1 MAIELNE
8 LTYEQEVL
16 EEKKNLINN
25 EINIKTKKNEELES
39 KIASLKKD
47 SKGKYNEELDTMEKL
62 YNVTSNSIVNYKEAM
77 DKPYF
82 GRVDFR
88 ERKKDCESFYIGK
101 IGIMDSIEA
110 EEVVVDWRAPIADLY
125 YSGIIGDVSY
135 EAPGGWIDGELKAK
149 RKFIIDNGYIKD
161 AFDEGNELII
171 KGSNGDEN
179 LIDEFLKI
187 NLEESSSTKLKEV
200 VATIQ
205 KEQNDIIRAPLNSAL
220 IIQGSAGSG
229 KTTVALHRL
238 AYLLYKYRR
247 NLSGDDILVIAPN
260 KMFLDYI
267 SNILPS
273 LGVDKV
279 KQYTMEQVA
288 LNILKMKSR
297 YISKEEKLSEYIN
310 GNENSNLL
318 IEATRYKGSIE
329 FRDILDNYIEFLE
342 KQEYE
347 NISDIKC
354 EGFVLF
360 KAAEIRK
367 LYGEDMKNLS
377 LNKRK
382 EEIRKYFLKKKKN
395 VLGQVFEKLDMF
407 YDLKV
412 KKIKRDFDD
421 GEERRKLLTLVYNER
436 DDKKA
441 LLLNKYKSIV
451 EENIKVYNVKNIYDV
466 YKEIFFNKEIADE
479 IKINKISPELL
490 EYIKNTFLINESK
503 KVIDGDDII
512 AMAYLI
518 SKINGIDDKSKFRH
532 IVIDEAQD
540 YSPLA
545 FSMIKEICS
554 MESFTVVGDLAQGI
568 YFFRGIT
575 DWNILSDKIFDKS
588 EFIYLKQSYRST
600 VEIIDYA
607 NEIFRR
613 QNLGFEPSR
622 AVLRHGKEVE
632 HICVKSQKDVAN
644 KIEDICT
651 EVLSSGK
658 RIVAVICKSS
668 HECKKIYSY
677 LRKNSSY
684 SWTLVKDRMDDFEC
698 DFMVIPSYMTKGLE
712 FDCSIAINESQYE
725 NSIFDNK
732 LLYVVLTRAL
742 HLQYIINIQE

>member
-1 MAIELNE
+1 MAITLND
-8 LTYEQEVL
+8 LSYEQEVL
-16 EEKKNLINN
+16 KEKKNLINN
-25 EINIKTKKNEELES
+25 EINIKTKKNDELES

-47 SKGKYNEELDTMEKL
+47 AKGKYNEELDTMEKL
-62 YNVTSNSIVNYKEAM
+62 YNVTSSSIVNYKEAI

-125 YSGIIGDVSY
+125 YSGTIGDVSY
-135 EAPGGWIDGELKAK
+135 EAPDGWIDGELKTK
-149 RKFIIDNGYIKD
+149 RKFIIEDGEIKD

-247 NLSGDDILVIAPN
+247 NLTGNDILVVAPN

-288 LNILKMKSR
+288 LNILKMKTK

-310 GNENSNLL
+310 GNEDKDLL
-318 IEATRYKGSIE
+318 IEASRFKGSIE

-347 NISDIKC
+347 NIYDIKC

-360 KAAEIRK
+360 KATEIRK
-367 LYGEDMKNLS
+367 LYVEDMKNLS

-382 EEIRKYFLKKKKN
+382 EEIRKYFLKKKKI

-412 KKIKRDFDD
+412 KKIKRDLEDS
-421 GEERRKLLTLVYNER
+421 EERRKMLTLVYNER
-436 DDKKA
+436 DEKKA
-441 LLLNKYKSIV
+441 SLLNQYKSII
-451 EENIKVYNVKNIYDV
+451 EENIKVYNVKNIYTV
-466 YKEIFFNKEIADE
+466 YKELFFNEEIAD
-479 IKINKISPELL
+479 KVQINKISPELL
-490 EYIKNTFLINESK
+490 KYIKESFDINDNK
-503 KVIDGDDII
+503 KIIDGDDII

-518 SKINGIDDKSKFRH
+518 SKINGIDDKNKFRH

-568 YFFRGIT
+568 YFFKGIT
-575 DWNILSDKIFDKS
+575 DWNILKEKIFKNS

-607 NEIFRR
+607 NKIFRR
-613 QNLGFEPSR
+613 QKLNFEPSR
-622 AVLRHGKEVE
+622 AVLRHGKEVK
-632 HICVKSQKDVAN
+632 HIEVATQKDMVM
-644 KIEDICT
+644 KIDDIC
-651 EVLSSGK
+651 EDVLNSGK
-658 RIVAVICKSS
+658 RIVAVTCKSS
-668 HECKKIYSY
+668 DECKKVYSY
-677 LRKNSSY
+677 LRKNSNY
-684 SWTLVKDRMDDFEC
+684 SWTLVKDRMDDFEFN
-698 DFMVIPSYMTKGLE
+698 FMVIPSYMTKGLE
-712 FDCSIAINESQYE
+712 FDCSIVINESSYE
-725 NSIFDNK
+725 DNIFDNK

-742 HLQYIINIQE
+742 HFQYIIDFK

>member
-1 MAIELNE
+1 MAITLND
-8 LTYEQEVL
+8 LSYEQEVL
-16 EEKKNLINN
+16 KEKKNLINN
-25 EINIKTKKNEELES
+25 EINIKTKKNDELES

-47 SKGKYNEELDTMEKL
+47 AKGKYNEELDTMEKL
-62 YNVTSNSIVNYKEAM
+62 YNVTSSSIVNYKEAI

-125 YSGIIGDVSY
+125 YSGTIGDVSY
-135 EAPGGWIDGELKAK
+135 EAPDGWIDGELKTK
-149 RKFIIDNGYIKD
+149 RKFIIEDGEIKD

-247 NLSGDDILVIAPN
+247 NLTGNDILVVAPN

-288 LNILKMKSR
+288 LNILKMKTK

-310 GNENSNLL
+310 GNEDKDLL
-318 IEATRYKGSIE
+318 IEASRFKGSIE

-347 NISDIKC
+347 NIYDIKC

-360 KAAEIRK
+360 KATEIRK
-367 LYGEDMKNLS
+367 LYVEDMKNLS

-382 EEIRKYFLKKKKN
+382 EEIRKYFLKKKKI

-412 KKIKRDFDD
+412 KKIKRDLEDS
-421 GEERRKLLTLVYNER
+421 EERRKMLTLVYNER
-436 DDKKA
+436 DEKKA
-441 LLLNKYKSIV
+441 SLLNQYKSII
-451 EENIKVYNVKNIYDV
+451 EENIKVYNVKNIYTV
-466 YKEIFFNKEIADE
+466 YKELFFNEEIAD
-479 IKINKISPELL
+479 KVQINKISPQLL
-490 EYIKNTFLINESK
+490 KYIKESFDINDNK
-503 KVIDGDDII
+503 KIIDGDDII

-518 SKINGIDDKSKFRH
+518 SKINGIDDKNKFRH

-568 YFFRGIT
+568 YFFKGIT
-575 DWNILSDKIFDKS
+575 DWNILKEKIFKNS

-607 NEIFRR
+607 NKIFRR
-613 QNLGFEPSR
+613 QKLNFEPSR
-622 AVLRHGKEVE
+622 AVLRHGKEVK
-632 HICVKSQKDVAN
+632 HIEVEAQKDMVM
-644 KIEDICT
+644 KIDDIC
-651 EVLSSGK
+651 EDVLNSGK
-658 RIVAVICKSS
+658 RIVAVTCKSS
-668 HECKKIYSY
+668 DECKKVYSY
-677 LRKNSSY
+677 LRKNSNY
-684 SWTLVKDRMDDFEC
+684 SWTLVKDRMDDFEFN
-698 DFMVIPSYMTKGLE
+698 FMVIPSYMTKGLE
-712 FDCSIAINESQYE
+712 FDCSIVINENSYE
-725 NSIFDNK
+725 DNIFDNK

-742 HLQYIINIQE
+742 HFQYIINLK

>member
-1 MAIELNE
+1 MAITLND
-8 LTYEQEVL
+8 LSYEQEVL
-16 EEKKNLINN
+16 KEKKNLINN
-25 EINIKTKKNEELES
+25 EINIKTKKNDELES

-47 SKGKYNEELDTMEKL
+47 AKGKYNEELDTMEKL
-62 YNVTSNSIVNYKEAM
+62 YNVTSSSIVNYKEAI

-125 YSGIIGDVSY
+125 YSGTIGDVSY
-135 EAPGGWIDGELKAK
+135 EAPDGWIDGELKTK
-149 RKFIIDNGYIKD
+149 RKFIIEDGEIKD

-247 NLSGDDILVIAPN
+247 NLTGNDILVVAPN

-288 LNILKMKSR
+288 LNILKMKTK

-310 GNENSNLL
+310 GNEDKDLL
-318 IEATRYKGSIE
+318 IEASRFKGSIE

-347 NISDIKC
+347 NIYDIKC

-360 KAAEIRK
+360 KATEIRK
-367 LYGEDMKNLS
+367 LYVEDMKNLS

-382 EEIRKYFLKKKKN
+382 EEIRKYFLKKKKI

-412 KKIKRDFDD
+412 KKIKRDLEDS
-421 GEERRKLLTLVYNER
+421 EERRKMLTLVYNER
-436 DDKKA
+436 DEKKA
-441 LLLNKYKSIV
+441 SLLNQYKSII
-451 EENIKVYNVKNIYDV
+451 EENIKVYNVKNIYTV
-466 YKEIFFNKEIADE
+466 YKELFFNEEIAD
-479 IKINKISPELL
+479 KVQINKISPQLL
-490 EYIKNTFLINESK
+490 KYIKESFDINDNK
-503 KVIDGDDII
+503 KIIDGDDII

-518 SKINGIDDKSKFRH
+518 SKINGIDDKNKFRH

-568 YFFRGIT
+568 YFFKGIT
-575 DWNILSDKIFDKS
+575 DWNILKEKIFKNS

-607 NEIFRR
+607 NKIFRR
-613 QNLGFEPSR
+613 QKLNFEPSR
-622 AVLRHGKEVE
+622 AVLRHGKEVK
-632 HICVKSQKDVAN
+632 HIEVEAQKDMVM
-644 KIEDICT
+644 KIDDIC
-651 EVLSSGK
+651 EDVLNSGK
-658 RIVAVICKSS
+658 RIVAVTCKSS
-668 HECKKIYSY
+668 DECKKVYSY
-677 LRKNSSY
+677 LRKNSNY
-684 SWTLVKDRMDDFEC
+684 SWTLVKDRMDDFEFN
-698 DFMVIPSYMTKGLE
+698 FMVIPSYMTKGLE
-712 FDCSIAINESQYE
+712 FDCSIVINENSYE
-725 NSIFDNK
+725 DNIFDNK

-742 HLQYIINIQE
+742 HFQYIIDFK

>member
-1 MAIELNE
+1 MAITLNE
-8 LTYEQEVL
+8 LSYEQEVL
-16 EEKKNLINN
+16 KEKTKLINN

-39 KIASLKKD
+39 KISSLKKD
-47 SKGKYNEELDTMEKL
+47 AKGKYNEELDTMEKL
-62 YNVTSNSIVNYKEAM
+62 YNVTSSSIVNYKEAI

-101 IGIMDSIEA
+101 IGIMDSVEA

-125 YSGIIGDVSY
+125 YSGVIGDVSY
-135 EAPGGWIDGELKAK
+135 EAPGGWIDGELKTK
-149 RKFIIDNGYIKD
+149 RKFIIENGEIKD

-238 AYLLYKYRR
+238 AYLLYKYRK
-247 NLSGDDILVIAPN
+247 NLSGNDILVVAPN

-273 LGVDKV
+273 LGVEKV

-288 LNILKMKSR
+288 LNILRMKTK
-297 YISKEEKLSEYIN
+297 YISKEEKLNVYIN
-310 GNENSNLL
+310 EGEDLL
-318 IEATRYKGSIE
+318 IQSSKFKGSIE
-329 FRDILDNYIEFLE
+329 FRDILDNYIKYLE
-342 KQEYE
+342 KEEYE

-367 LYGEDMKNLS
+367 LYVEDMKNLS

-421 GEERRKLLTLVYNER
+421 SEERRKMLTSIYNER
-436 DDKKA
+436 DEKKSS
-441 LLLNKYKSIV
+441 LLNQYKSII
-451 EENIKVYNVKNIYDV
+451 EENIKVYNVKNIYSV
-466 YKEIFFNKEIADE
+466 YKELFINEKIAEAIHVNKM
-479 IKINKISPELL
+479 SPKLL
-490 EYIKNTFLINESK
+490 NYIKESFNTNDEK

-518 SKINGIDDKSKFRH
+518 TKINGIDDKNKFRH

-545 FSMIKEICS
+545 FSMIKEICT
-554 MESFTVVGDLAQGI
+554 MESFTIVGDLAQGI
-568 YFFRGIT
+568 YFFKGIT
-575 DWNILSDKIFDKS
+575 DWNILKENIFENS

-607 NEIFRR
+607 NRIFER
-613 QNLGFEPSR
+613 QKLNFEPSR
-622 AVLRHGKEVE
+622 AVLRHGKEVT
-632 HICVKSQKDVAN
+632 HIDVETQKDMA
-644 KIEDICT
+644 IEIDNICN
-651 EVLSSGK
+651 EVISSGK

-668 HECKKIYSY
+668 DQCKKIHSY
-677 LRKNSSY
+677 LRKNSNY
-684 SWTLVKDRMDDFEC
+684 SWTLVKDRMDDFEF

-712 FDCSIAINESQYE
+712 FDCSIAIDEDSYDD
-725 NSIFDNK
+725 SIFDNK

-742 HLQYIINIQE
+742 HFQYVINLKC

>member
-1 MAIELNE
+1 MAITLND
-8 LTYEQEVL
+8 LSYEQEVL
-16 EEKKNLINN
+16 KEKKNLINN
-25 EINIKTKKNEELES
+25 EINIKTKKNDELES

-47 SKGKYNEELDTMEKL
+47 AKGKYNEELDTMEKL
-62 YNVTSNSIVNYKEAM
+62 YNVTSSSIVNYKEAI

-125 YSGIIGDVSY
+125 YSGTIGDVSY
-135 EAPGGWIDGELKAK
+135 EAPDGWIDGELKTK
-149 RKFIIDNGYIKD
+149 RKFIIEDGEIKD

-247 NLSGDDILVIAPN
+247 NLTGNDILVVAPN

-288 LNILKMKSR
+288 LNILKMKTK

-310 GNENSNLL
+310 GNEDKDLL
-318 IEATRYKGSIE
+318 IEASRFKGSIE

-347 NISDIKC
+347 NIYDIKC

-360 KAAEIRK
+360 KATEIRK
-367 LYGEDMKNLS
+367 LYVEDMKNLS

-382 EEIRKYFLKKKKN
+382 EEIRKYFLKKKKI

-412 KKIKRDFDD
+412 KKIKRDLEDS
-421 GEERRKLLTLVYNER
+421 EERRKMLTLVYNER
-436 DDKKA
+436 DEKKA
-441 LLLNKYKSIV
+441 SLLNQYKSII
-451 EENIKVYNVKNIYDV
+451 EENIKVYNVKNIYTV
-466 YKEIFFNKEIADE
+466 YKELFFNEEIAD
-479 IKINKISPELL
+479 KVQINKISPQLL
-490 EYIKNTFLINESK
+490 KYIKESFDINDNK
-503 KVIDGDDII
+503 KIIDGDDII

-518 SKINGIDDKSKFRH
+518 SKINGIDDKNKFRH

-568 YFFRGIT
+568 YFFKGIT
-575 DWNILSDKIFDKS
+575 DWNILKEKIFKNS

-607 NEIFRR
+607 NKIFRR
-613 QNLGFEPSR
+613 QKLNFEPSR
-622 AVLRHGKEVE
+622 AVLRHGKEVK
-632 HICVKSQKDVAN
+632 HIEVATQKDMVM
-644 KIEDICT
+644 KIDDIC
-651 EVLSSGK
+651 EDVLNSGK
-658 RIVAVICKSS
+658 RIVAVTCKSS
-668 HECKKIYSY
+668 DECKKVYSY
-677 LRKNSSY
+677 LRKNSNY
-684 SWTLVKDRMDDFEC
+684 SWTLVKDRMDDFEFN
-698 DFMVIPSYMTKGLE
+698 FMVIPSYMTKGLE
-712 FDCSIAINESQYE
+712 FDCSIVINENSYE
-725 NSIFDNK
+725 DNIFDNK

-742 HLQYIINIQE
+742 HFQYIINLK

>member
-1 MAIELNE
+1 MAITLND
-8 LTYEQEVL
+8 LSYEQEVL
-16 EEKKNLINN
+16 KEKKNLINN
-25 EINIKTKKNEELES
+25 EINIKTKKNDELES

-47 SKGKYNEELDTMEKL
+47 AKGKYNEELDTMEKL
-62 YNVTSNSIVNYKEAM
+62 YNVTSSSIVNYKEAI

-88 ERKKDCESFYIGK
+88 ERKKDCESFYICK

-125 YSGIIGDVSY
+125 YSGTIGDVSY
-135 EAPGGWIDGELKAK
+135 EAPDGWIDGELKTK
-149 RKFIIDNGYIKD
+149 RKFIIEDGEIKD

-247 NLSGDDILVIAPN
+247 NLTGNDILVVAPN

-288 LNILKMKSR
+288 LNILKMKTK

-310 GNENSNLL
+310 GNEDKDLL
-318 IEATRYKGSIE
+318 IEASRFKGSIE

-347 NISDIKC
+347 NIYDIKC

-360 KAAEIRK
+360 KATEIRK
-367 LYGEDMKNLS
+367 LYVEDMKNLS

-382 EEIRKYFLKKKKN
+382 EEIRKYFLKKKKI

-412 KKIKRDFDD
+412 KKIKRDLEDS
-421 GEERRKLLTLVYNER
+421 EERRKMLTLVYNER
-436 DDKKA
+436 DEKKA
-441 LLLNKYKSIV
+441 SLLNQYKSII
-451 EENIKVYNVKNIYDV
+451 EENIKVYNVKNIYTV
-466 YKEIFFNKEIADE
+466 YKELFFNEEIAD
-479 IKINKISPELL
+479 KVQINKISPQLL
-490 EYIKNTFLINESK
+490 KYIKESFDINDNK
-503 KVIDGDDII
+503 KIIDGDDII

-518 SKINGIDDKSKFRH
+518 SKINGIDDKNKFRH

-568 YFFRGIT
+568 YFFKGIT
-575 DWNILSDKIFDKS
+575 DWNILKEKIFKNS

-607 NEIFRR
+607 NKIFRR
-613 QNLGFEPSR
+613 QKLNFEPSR
-622 AVLRHGKEVE
+622 AVLRHGKEVK
-632 HICVKSQKDVAN
+632 HIEVETQKDMVM
-644 KIEDICT
+644 KIDDIC
-651 EVLSSGK
+651 EDVLNSGK
-658 RIVAVICKSS
+658 RIVAVTCKSS
-668 HECKKIYSY
+668 DECKKVYSY
-677 LRKNSSY
+677 LRKNSNY
-684 SWTLVKDRMDDFEC
+684 SWTLVKDRMDDFEFN
-698 DFMVIPSYMTKGLE
+698 FMVIPSYMTKGLE
-712 FDCSIAINESQYE
+712 FDCSIVINENSYE
-725 NSIFDNK
+725 DNIFDNK

-742 HLQYIINIQE
+742 HFQYIINLK

>member
-1 MAIELNE
+1 MAITLND
-8 LTYEQEVL
+8 LSYEQEVL
-16 EEKKNLINN
+16 KEKKNLINN
-25 EINIKTKKNEELES
+25 EINIKTKKNDELES

-47 SKGKYNEELDTMEKL
+47 AKGKYNEELDTMEKL
-62 YNVTSNSIVNYKEAM
+62 YNVTSSSIVNYKEAI

-125 YSGIIGDVSY
+125 YSGTIGDVSY
-135 EAPGGWIDGELKAK
+135 EAPDGWIDGELKTK
-149 RKFIIDNGYIKD
+149 RKFIIEDGEIKD

-247 NLSGDDILVIAPN
+247 NLTGNDILVVAPN

-288 LNILKMKSR
+288 LNILKMKTK

-310 GNENSNLL
+310 GNEDKDLL
-318 IEATRYKGSIE
+318 IEASRFKGSIE

-347 NISDIKC
+347 NIYDIKC

-360 KAAEIRK
+360 KATEIRK
-367 LYGEDMKNLS
+367 LYVEDMKNLS

-382 EEIRKYFLKKKKN
+382 EEIRKYFLKKKKI

-412 KKIKRDFDD
+412 KKIKRDLEDS
-421 GEERRKLLTLVYNER
+421 EERRKMLTLVYNER
-436 DDKKA
+436 DEKKA
-441 LLLNKYKSIV
+441 SLLNQYKSII
-451 EENIKVYNVKNIYDV
+451 EENIKVYNVKNIYTV
-466 YKEIFFNKEIADE
+466 YKELFFNEEIAD
-479 IKINKISPELL
+479 KVQINKISPELL
-490 EYIKNTFLINESK
+490 KYIKESFDINDNK
-503 KVIDGDDII
+503 KIIDGDDII

-518 SKINGIDDKSKFRH
+518 SKINGIDDKNKFRH

-568 YFFRGIT
+568 YFFKGIT
-575 DWNILSDKIFDKS
+575 DWNILKEKIFKNS

-607 NEIFRR
+607 NKIFRR
-613 QNLGFEPSR
+613 QKLNFEPSR
-622 AVLRHGKEVE
+622 AVLRHGKEVK
-632 HICVKSQKDVAN
+632 HIEVATQKDMVM
-644 KIEDICT
+644 KIDNICED
-651 EVLSSGK
+651 VLNSGK
-658 RIVAVICKSS
+658 RIVAVTCKSS
-668 HECKKIYSY
+668 DECKKVYSY
-677 LRKNSSY
+677 LRKNSNY
-684 SWTLVKDRMDDFEC
+684 SWTLVKDRMDDFEFN
-698 DFMVIPSYMTKGLE
+698 FMVIPSYMTKGLE
-712 FDCSIAINESQYE
+712 FDCSIVINENSYE
-725 NSIFDNK
+725 DNIFDNK

-742 HLQYIINIQE
+742 HFQYIINLK

>member
-1 MAIELNE
+1 MAITLND

-16 EEKKNLINN
+16 KEKKNLINN
-25 EINIKTKKNEELES
+25 EINIKTKKNDELES

-47 SKGKYNEELDTMEKL
+47 AKGKYNEELDTMEKL
-62 YNVTSNSIVNYKEAM
+62 YNVTSSSIVNYKEAI

-125 YSGIIGDVSY
+125 YSGTIGDVSY
-135 EAPGGWIDGELKAK
+135 EAPDGWIDGELKTK
-149 RKFIIDNGYIKD
+149 RKFIIEDGEIKD

-247 NLSGDDILVIAPN
+247 NLTGNDILVVAPN

-288 LNILKMKSR
+288 LNILKMKTK

-310 GNENSNLL
+310 GNEDKDLL
-318 IEATRYKGSIE
+318 IEASRFKGSIE

-347 NISDIKC
+347 NIYDIKC

-360 KAAEIRK
+360 KATEIRK
-367 LYGEDMKNLS
+367 LYVEDMKNLS

-382 EEIRKYFLKKKKN
+382 EEIRKYFLKKKKI

-412 KKIKRDFDD
+412 KKIKRDLEDS
-421 GEERRKLLTLVYNER
+421 EERRKMLTLVYNER
-436 DDKKA
+436 DEKKA
-441 LLLNKYKSIV
+441 SLLNQYKSII
-451 EENIKVYNVKNIYDV
+451 EENIKVYNVKNIYTV
-466 YKEIFFNKEIADE
+466 YKELFFNEEIAD
-479 IKINKISPELL
+479 KVQINKISPQLL
-490 EYIKNTFLINESK
+490 KYIKESFDINDNK
-503 KVIDGDDII
+503 KIIDGDDII

-518 SKINGIDDKSKFRH
+518 SKINGIDDKNKFRH

-568 YFFRGIT
+568 YFFKGIT
-575 DWNILSDKIFDKS
+575 DWNILKEKIFKNS

-607 NEIFRR
+607 NKIFRR
-613 QNLGFEPSR
+613 QKLNFEPSR
-622 AVLRHGKEVE
+622 AVLRHGKEVK
-632 HICVKSQKDVAN
+632 HIEVATQKDMVM
-644 KIEDICT
+644 KIDDIC
-651 EVLSSGK
+651 EDVLNSGK
-658 RIVAVICKSS
+658 RIVAVTCKSS
-668 HECKKIYSY
+668 DECKKVYSY
-677 LRKNSSY
+677 LRKNSNY
-684 SWTLVKDRMDDFEC
+684 SWTLVKDRMDDFEFN
-698 DFMVIPSYMTKGLE
+698 FMVIPSYMTKGLE
-712 FDCSIAINESQYE
+712 FDCSIVINENSYE
-725 NSIFDNK
+725 DNIFDNK

-742 HLQYIINIQE
+742 HFQYIINLK

>member
-1 MAIELNE
+1 MAITLND
-8 LTYEQEVL
+8 LSYEQEVL
-16 EEKKNLINN
+16 KEKKNLINN
-25 EINIKTKKNEELES
+25 EINIKTKKNDELES

-47 SKGKYNEELDTMEKL
+47 AKGKYNEELDTMEKL
-62 YNVTSNSIVNYKEAM
+62 YNVTSSSIVNYKEAI

-125 YSGIIGDVSY
+125 YSGTIGDVSY
-135 EAPGGWIDGELKAK
+135 EAPDGWIDGELKTK
-149 RKFIIDNGYIKD
+149 RKFIIEDGEIKD

-247 NLSGDDILVIAPN
+247 NLTGNDILVVAPN

-288 LNILKMKSR
+288 LNILKMKTK

-310 GNENSNLL
+310 GNEDKDLL
-318 IEATRYKGSIE
+318 IEASRFKGSIE

-347 NISDIKC
+347 NIYDIKC

-360 KAAEIRK
+360 KATEIRK
-367 LYGEDMKNLS
+367 LYVEDMKNLS

-382 EEIRKYFLKKKKN
+382 EEIRKYFLKKKKI

-412 KKIKRDFDD
+412 KKIKRDLEDS
-421 GEERRKLLTLVYNER
+421 EERRKMLTLVYNER
-436 DDKKA
+436 DEKKA
-441 LLLNKYKSIV
+441 SLLNQYKSII
-451 EENIKVYNVKNIYDV
+451 EENIKVYNVKNIYTV
-466 YKEIFFNKEIADE
+466 YKELFFNEEIAD
-479 IKINKISPELL
+479 KVQINKISPELL
-490 EYIKNTFLINESK
+490 KYIKESFDINDNK
-503 KVIDGDDII
+503 KIIDGDDII

-518 SKINGIDDKSKFRH
+518 SKINGIDDKNKFRH

-568 YFFRGIT
+568 YFFKGIT
-575 DWNILSDKIFDKS
+575 DWNILKEKIFKNS

-607 NEIFRR
+607 NKIFRR
-613 QNLGFEPSR
+613 QKLNFEPSR
-622 AVLRHGKEVE
+622 AVLRHGKEVK
-632 HICVKSQKDVAN
+632 HIEVATQKDMVM
-644 KIEDICT
+644 KIDNICED
-651 EVLSSGK
+651 VLNSGK
-658 RIVAVICKSS
+658 RIVAVTCKSS
-668 HECKKIYSY
+668 DECKKVYSY
-677 LRKNSSY
+677 LRKNSNY
-684 SWTLVKDRMDDFEC
+684 SWTLVKDRMDDFEFN
-698 DFMVIPSYMTKGLE
+698 FMVIPSYMTKGLE
-712 FDCSIAINESQYE
+712 FDCSIVINESSYE
-725 NSIFDNK
+725 DNIFDNK

-742 HLQYIINIQE
+742 HFQYIINLK

>member
-1 MAIELNE
+1 MAITLND
-8 LTYEQEVL
+8 LSYEQEVL
-16 EEKKNLINN
+16 KEKKNLINN
-25 EINIKTKKNEELES
+25 EINIKTKKNDELES

-47 SKGKYNEELDTMEKL
+47 AKGKYNEELDTMEKL
-62 YNVTSNSIVNYKEAM
+62 YNVTSSSIVNYKEAI

-125 YSGIIGDVSY
+125 YSGTIGDVSY
-135 EAPGGWIDGELKAK
+135 EAPDGWIDGELKTK
-149 RKFIIDNGYIKD
+149 RKFIIEDGEIKD

-247 NLSGDDILVIAPN
+247 NLTGNDILVVAPN

-288 LNILKMKSR
+288 LNILKMKTK

-310 GNENSNLL
+310 GNEDKDLL
-318 IEATRYKGSIE
+318 IEASRFKGSIE

-347 NISDIKC
+347 NIYDIKC

-360 KAAEIRK
+360 KATEIRK
-367 LYGEDMKNLS
+367 LYVEDMKNLS

-382 EEIRKYFLKKKKN
+382 EEIRKYFLKKKKI

-412 KKIKRDFDD
+412 KKIKRDLEDS
-421 GEERRKLLTLVYNER
+421 EERRKMLTLVYNER
-436 DDKKA
+436 DEKKA
-441 LLLNKYKSIV
+441 SLLNQYKSII
-451 EENIKVYNVKNIYDV
+451 EENIKVYNVKNIYTV
-466 YKEIFFNKEIADE
+466 YKELFFNEEIAD
-479 IKINKISPELL
+479 KVQINKISPQLL
-490 EYIKNTFLINESK
+490 KYIKESFDINDNK
-503 KVIDGDDII
+503 KIIDGDDII

-518 SKINGIDDKSKFRH
+518 SKINGIDDKNKFRH

-568 YFFRGIT
+568 YFFKGIT
-575 DWNILSDKIFDKS
+575 DWNILKEKIFKNS

-607 NEIFRR
+607 NKIFRR
-613 QNLGFEPSR
+613 QKLNFEPSR
-622 AVLRHGKEVE
+622 AVLRHGKEVK
-632 HICVKSQKDVAN
+632 HIEVEAQKDMVM
-644 KIEDICT
+644 KIDDIC
-651 EVLSSGK
+651 EDVLNSGK
-658 RIVAVICKSS
+658 RIVAVTCKSS
-668 HECKKIYSY
+668 DECKKVYSY
-677 LRKNSSY
+677 LRKNSNY
-684 SWTLVKDRMDDFEC
+684 SWTLVKDRMDDFEFN
-698 DFMVIPSYMTKGLE
+698 FMVIPSYMTKGLE
-712 FDCSIAINESQYE
+712 FDCSIVINESSYE
-725 NSIFDNK
+725 DNIFDNK

-742 HLQYIINIQE
+742 HFQYIIDFK

>member
-1 MAIELNE
+1 MAITLND
-8 LTYEQEVL
+8 LSYEQEVL
-16 EEKKNLINN
+16 KEKKNLINN
-25 EINIKTKKNEELES
+25 EINIKTKKNDELES

-47 SKGKYNEELDTMEKL
+47 AKGKYNEELDTMEKL
-62 YNVTSNSIVNYKEAM
+62 YNVTSSSIVNYKEAI

-125 YSGIIGDVSY
+125 YSGTIGDVSY
-135 EAPGGWIDGELKAK
+135 EAPDGWIDGELKTK
-149 RKFIIDNGYIKD
+149 RKFIIEEGKIKD

-247 NLSGDDILVIAPN
+247 NLTGNDILVVAPN

-288 LNILKMKSR
+288 LNILKMKTK

-310 GNENSNLL
+310 GNEDKDLL
-318 IEATRYKGSIE
+318 IEASRFKGSIE

-347 NISDIKC
+347 NIYDIKC

-360 KAAEIRK
+360 KATEIRK
-367 LYGEDMKNLS
+367 LYVEDMKNLS

-382 EEIRKYFLKKKKN
+382 EEIRKYFLKKKKI

-412 KKIKRDFDD
+412 KKIKRDLEDS
-421 GEERRKLLTLVYNER
+421 EERRKMLTLVYNER
-436 DDKKA
+436 DEKKA
-441 LLLNKYKSIV
+441 SLLNQYKSII
-451 EENIKVYNVKNIYDV
+451 EENIKVYNVKNIYTV
-466 YKEIFFNKEIADE
+466 YKELFFNEEIAD
-479 IKINKISPELL
+479 KVQINKISPELL
-490 EYIKNTFLINESK
+490 KYIKESFDINDNK
-503 KVIDGDDII
+503 KIIDGDDII

-518 SKINGIDDKSKFRH
+518 SKINGIDDKNKFRH

-568 YFFRGIT
+568 YFFKGIT
-575 DWNILSDKIFDKS
+575 DWNILKEKIFKNS

-607 NEIFRR
+607 NKIFRR
-613 QNLGFEPSR
+613 QKLNFEPSR
-622 AVLRHGKEVE
+622 AVLRHGKEVK
-632 HICVKSQKDVAN
+632 HIEVATQKDMVM
-644 KIEDICT
+644 KIDNICED
-651 EVLSSGK
+651 VLNSGK
-658 RIVAVICKSS
+658 RIVAVTCKSS
-668 HECKKIYSY
+668 DECKKVYSY
-677 LRKNSSY
+677 LRKNSNY
-684 SWTLVKDRMDDFEC
+684 SWTLVKDRMDDFEFN
-698 DFMVIPSYMTKGLE
+698 FMVIPSYMTKGLE
-712 FDCSIAINESQYE
+712 FDCSIVINENSYE
-725 NSIFDNK
+725 DNIFDNK

-742 HLQYIINIQE
+742 HFQYIINLK

>member
-1 MAIELNE
+1 MAITLND
-8 LTYEQEVL
+8 LSYEQEVL
-16 EEKKNLINN
+16 KEKKNLINN
-25 EINIKTKKNEELES
+25 EINIKTKKNDELES

-47 SKGKYNEELDTMEKL
+47 AKGKYNEELDTMEKL
-62 YNVTSNSIVNYKEAM
+62 YNVTSSSIVNYKEAI

-125 YSGIIGDVSY
+125 YSGTIGDVSY
-135 EAPGGWIDGELKAK
+135 EAPDGWIDGELKTK
-149 RKFIIDNGYIKD
+149 RKFIIEEGKIKD

-247 NLSGDDILVIAPN
+247 NLTGNDILVVAPN

-288 LNILKMKSR
+288 LNILKMKTK

-310 GNENSNLL
+310 GNEDKDLL
-318 IEATRYKGSIE
+318 IEASRFKGSIE

-347 NISDIKC
+347 NIYDIKC

-360 KAAEIRK
+360 KATEIRK
-367 LYGEDMKNLS
+367 LYVEDMKNLS

-382 EEIRKYFLKKKKN
+382 EEIRKYFLKKKKI

-412 KKIKRDFDD
+412 KKIKRDLEDS
-421 GEERRKLLTLVYNER
+421 EERRKMLTLVYNER
-436 DDKKA
+436 DEKKA
-441 LLLNKYKSIV
+441 SLLNQYKSII
-451 EENIKVYNVKNIYDV
+451 EENIKVYNVKNIYTV
-466 YKEIFFNKEIADE
+466 YKELFFNEEIAD
-479 IKINKISPELL
+479 KVQINKISPELL
-490 EYIKNTFLINESK
+490 KYIKESFDINDNK
-503 KVIDGDDII
+503 KIIDGDDII

-518 SKINGIDDKSKFRH
+518 SKINGIDDKNKFRH

-568 YFFRGIT
+568 YFFKGIT
-575 DWNILSDKIFDKS
+575 DWNILKEKIFKNS

-607 NEIFRR
+607 NKIFRR
-613 QNLGFEPSR
+613 QKLNFEPSR
-622 AVLRHGKEVE
+622 AVLRHGKEVK
-632 HICVKSQKDVAN
+632 HIEVATQKDMVM
-644 KIEDICT
+644 KIDDIC
-651 EVLSSGK
+651 EDVLNSGK
-658 RIVAVICKSS
+658 RIVAVTCKSS
-668 HECKKIYSY
+668 DECKKVYSY
-677 LRKNSSY
+677 LRKNSNY
-684 SWTLVKDRMDDFEC
+684 SWTLVKDRMDDFEFN
-698 DFMVIPSYMTKGLE
+698 FMVIPSYMTKGLE
-712 FDCSIAINESQYE
+712 FDCSIVINENSYE
-725 NSIFDNK
+725 DNIFDNK

-742 HLQYIINIQE
+742 HFQYIINLK

>member
-1 MAIELNE
+1 MAISLNE
-8 LTYEQEVL
+8 LNYEQNVL
-16 EEKKNLINN
+16 TEKKKLINN

-62 YNVTSNSIVNYKEAM
+62 YNVTSNSIVNYKESIE
-77 DKPYF
+77 KPYF

-110 EEVVVDWRAPIADLY
+110 EEIVVDWRAPIADLY
-125 YSGIIGDVSY
+125 YSGIIGEVSY
-135 EAPGGWIDGELKAK
+135 EAPDGWIDGELKAK
-149 RKFIIDNGYIKD
+149 RKFIIENGEIRD

-187 NLEESSSTKLKEV
+187 NLEESSSNKLKEV

-238 AYLLYKYRR
+238 AYLLYKYRK
-247 NLSGDDILVIAPN
+247 NLSGNDILVVAPN

-288 LNILKMKSR
+288 ANILKMKNK

-310 GNENSNLL
+310 GDEDKDLL
-318 IEATRYKGSIE
+318 IESSRYKGSLE
-329 FRDILDNYIEFLE
+329 FRDVLDKYIRFLE
-342 KQEYE
+342 RQEYE
-347 NISDIKC
+347 DINDIKC

-360 KAAEIRK
+360 KATEIKK

-382 EEIRKYFLKKKKN
+382 EEIRKYFLKKKKI
-395 VLGQVFEKLDMF
+395 VLSQVFEKLEMF

-412 KKIKRDFDD
+412 KKIKRDFEDND
-421 GEERRKLLTLVYNER
+421 KRREMLTSIYNER
-436 DDKKA
+436 DYKKA
-441 LLLNKYKSIV
+441 SLLNQYKSVI
-451 EENIKVYNVKNIYDV
+451 EENIKVYNVKNIYTV
-466 YKEIFFNKEIADE
+466 YKEIFFNEEVSAE
-479 IKINKISPELL
+479 VGINKISLKLL
-490 EYIKNTFLINESK
+490 KYIKDSFEINDSK

-512 AMAYLI
+512 AMAYLL
-518 SKINGIDDKSKFRH
+518 SKINGIDDKNKFRH

-545 FSMIKEICS
+545 FSMLKEMCS

-568 YFFRGIT
+568 YFFKGIT
-575 DWNILSDKIFDKS
+575 DWNILNEKIFDKS

-607 NEIFRR
+607 NKIFKR
-613 QNLGFEPSR
+613 QNLNFEPSR
-622 AVLRHGKEVE
+622 AVLRHGKDVTHIEVAT
-632 HICVKSQKDVAN
+632 QKEMV
-644 KIEDICT
+644 IEIDDICKDI
-651 EVLSSGK
+651 LSNGK

-668 HECKKIYSY
+668 DECKKVYSY
-677 LRKNSSY
+677 LRKNSNY
-684 SWTLVKDRMDDFEC
+684 TWTLVKDRMEDFEFN
-698 DFMVIPSYMTKGLE
+698 FMVIPSYMTKGLE
-712 FDCSIAINESQYE
+712 FDCSILINENNFT
-725 NSIFDNK
+725 NSTFDNK
-732 LLYVVLTRAL
+732 LLYVALTRAL
-742 HLQYIINIQE
+742 HFQYIINLK

>member
-1 MAIELNE
+1 MAITLND

-16 EEKKNLINN
+16 KEKKNLINN
-25 EINIKTKKNEELES
+25 EINIKTKKNDELES

-47 SKGKYNEELDTMEKL
+47 AKGKYNEELDTMEKL
-62 YNVTSNSIVNYKEAM
+62 YNVTSSSIVNYKEAI

-125 YSGIIGDVSY
+125 YSGTIGDVSY
-135 EAPGGWIDGELKAK
+135 EAPDGWIDGELKTK
-149 RKFIIDNGYIKD
+149 RKFIIEEGKIKD

-247 NLSGDDILVIAPN
+247 NLTGNDILVVAPN

-288 LNILKMKSR
+288 LNILKMKTK

-310 GNENSNLL
+310 GNEDKDLL
-318 IEATRYKGSIE
+318 IEASRFKGSIE

-347 NISDIKC
+347 NIYDIKC

-360 KAAEIRK
+360 KATEIRK
-367 LYGEDMKNLS
+367 LYVEDMKNLS

-382 EEIRKYFLKKKKN
+382 EEIRKYFLKKKKI

-412 KKIKRDFDD
+412 KKIKRDLEDS
-421 GEERRKLLTLVYNER
+421 EERRKMLTLVYNER
-436 DDKKA
+436 DEKKA
-441 LLLNKYKSIV
+441 SLLNQYKSII
-451 EENIKVYNVKNIYDV
+451 EENIKVYNVKNIYTV
-466 YKEIFFNKEIADE
+466 YKELFFNEEIAD
-479 IKINKISPELL
+479 KVQINKISPELL
-490 EYIKNTFLINESK
+490 KYIKESFDINDNK
-503 KVIDGDDII
+503 KIIDGDDII

-518 SKINGIDDKSKFRH
+518 SKINGIDDKNKFRH

-568 YFFRGIT
+568 YFFKGIT
-575 DWNILSDKIFDKS
+575 DWNILKEKIFKNS

-607 NEIFRR
+607 NKIFRR
-613 QNLGFEPSR
+613 QKLNFEPSR
-622 AVLRHGKEVE
+622 AVLRHGKEVK
-632 HICVKSQKDVAN
+632 HIEVATQKDMVM
-644 KIEDICT
+644 KIDNICED
-651 EVLSSGK
+651 VLNSGK
-658 RIVAVICKSS
+658 RIVAVTCKSS
-668 HECKKIYSY
+668 DECKKVYSY
-677 LRKNSSY
+677 LRKNSNY
-684 SWTLVKDRMDDFEC
+684 SWTLVKDRMDDFEFN
-698 DFMVIPSYMTKGLE
+698 FMVIPSYMTKGLE
-712 FDCSIAINESQYE
+712 FDCSIVINENSYE
-725 NSIFDNK
+725 DNIFDNK

-742 HLQYIINIQE
+742 HFQYIINLK

>member
-1 MAIELNE
+1 MAITLND

-16 EEKKNLINN
+16 KEKKNLINN
-25 EINIKTKKNEELES
+25 EINIKTKKNDELES

-47 SKGKYNEELDTMEKL
+47 AKGKYNEELDTMEKL
-62 YNVTSNSIVNYKEAM
+62 YNVTSSSIVNYKEAI

-125 YSGIIGDVSY
+125 YSGTIGDVSY
-135 EAPGGWIDGELKAK
+135 EAPDGWIDGELKTK
-149 RKFIIDNGYIKD
+149 RKFIIEDGEIKD

-247 NLSGDDILVIAPN
+247 NLTGNDILVVAPN

-288 LNILKMKSR
+288 LNILKMKTK

-310 GNENSNLL
+310 GNEDKDLL
-318 IEATRYKGSIE
+318 IEASRFKGSIE

-347 NISDIKC
+347 NIYDIKC

-360 KAAEIRK
+360 KATEIRK
-367 LYGEDMKNLS
+367 LYVEDMKNLS

-382 EEIRKYFLKKKKN
+382 EEIRKYFLKKKKI

-412 KKIKRDFDD
+412 KKIKRDLEDS
-421 GEERRKLLTLVYNER
+421 EERRKMLTLVYNER
-436 DDKKA
+436 DEKKA
-441 LLLNKYKSIV
+441 SLLNQYKSII
-451 EENIKVYNVKNIYDV
+451 EENIKVYNVKNIYTV
-466 YKEIFFNKEIADE
+466 YKELFFNEEIAD
-479 IKINKISPELL
+479 KVQINKISPELL
-490 EYIKNTFLINESK
+490 KYIKESFDINDNK
-503 KVIDGDDII
+503 KIIDGDDII

-518 SKINGIDDKSKFRH
+518 SKINGIDDKNKFRH

-568 YFFRGIT
+568 YFFKGIT
-575 DWNILSDKIFDKS
+575 DWNILKEKIFKNS

-607 NEIFRR
+607 NKIFRR
-613 QNLGFEPSR
+613 QKLNFEPSR
-622 AVLRHGKEVE
+622 AVLRHGKEVK
-632 HICVKSQKDVAN
+632 HIEVATQKDMVM
-644 KIEDICT
+644 KIDDIC
-651 EVLSSGK
+651 EDVLNSGK
-658 RIVAVICKSS
+658 RIVAVTCKSS
-668 HECKKIYSY
+668 DECKKVYSY
-677 LRKNSSY
+677 LRKNSNY
-684 SWTLVKDRMDDFEC
+684 SWTLVKDRMDDFEFN
-698 DFMVIPSYMTKGLE
+698 FMVIPSYMTKGLE
-712 FDCSIAINESQYE
+712 FDCSIVINENSYE
-725 NSIFDNK
+725 DNIFDNK

-742 HLQYIINIQE
+742 HFQYIINLK

>member
-1 MAIELNE
+1 MAITLND
-8 LTYEQEVL
+8 LSYEQEVL
-16 EEKKNLINN
+16 KEKKNLINN
-25 EINIKTKKNEELES
+25 EINIKTKKNDELES

-47 SKGKYNEELDTMEKL
+47 AKGKYNEELDTMEKL
-62 YNVTSNSIVNYKEAM
+62 YNVTSSSIVNYKEAI

-125 YSGIIGDVSY
+125 YSGTIGDVSY
-135 EAPGGWIDGELKAK
+135 EAPDGWIDGELKTK
-149 RKFIIDNGYIKD
+149 RKFIIEDGEIKD

-247 NLSGDDILVIAPN
+247 NLTGNDILVVAPN

-288 LNILKMKSR
+288 LNILKMKTK

-310 GNENSNLL
+310 GNEDKDLL
-318 IEATRYKGSIE
+318 IEASRFKGSIE

-347 NISDIKC
+347 NIYDIKC

-360 KAAEIRK
+360 KATEIRK
-367 LYGEDMKNLS
+367 LYVEDMKNLS

-382 EEIRKYFLKKKKN
+382 EEIRKYFLKKKKI

-412 KKIKRDFDD
+412 KKIKRDLEDS
-421 GEERRKLLTLVYNER
+421 EERRKMLTLVYNER
-436 DDKKA
+436 DEKKA
-441 LLLNKYKSIV
+441 SLLNQYKSII
-451 EENIKVYNVKNIYDV
+451 EENIKVYNVKNIYTV
-466 YKEIFFNKEIADE
+466 YKELFFNEEIAD
-479 IKINKISPELL
+479 KVQINKISPELL
-490 EYIKNTFLINESK
+490 KYIKESFDINDNK
-503 KVIDGDDII
+503 KIIDGDDII

-518 SKINGIDDKSKFRH
+518 SKINGIDDKNKFRH

-568 YFFRGIT
+568 YFFKGIT
-575 DWNILSDKIFDKS
+575 DWNILKEKIFKNS

-607 NEIFRR
+607 NKIFRR
-613 QNLGFEPSR
+613 QKLNFEPSR
-622 AVLRHGKEVE
+622 AVLRHGKEVK
-632 HICVKSQKDVAN
+632 HIEVATQKDMVM
-644 KIEDICT
+644 KIDNICED
-651 EVLSSGK
+651 VLNSGK
-658 RIVAVICKSS
+658 RIVAVTCKSS
-668 HECKKIYSY
+668 DECKKVYSY
-677 LRKNSSY
+677 LRKNSNY
-684 SWTLVKDRMDDFEC
+684 SWTLVKDRMDDFEFN
-698 DFMVIPSYMTKGLE
+698 FMVIPSYMTKGLE
-712 FDCSIAINESQYE
+712 FDCSIVINESSYE
-725 NSIFDNK
+725 DNIFDNK

-742 HLQYIINIQE
+742 HFQYIIDFK

>member
-1 MAIELNE
+1 MAITLND
-8 LTYEQEVL
+8 LSYEQEVL
-16 EEKKNLINN
+16 KEKKNLINN
-25 EINIKTKKNEELES
+25 EINIKTKKNDELES

-47 SKGKYNEELDTMEKL
+47 AKGKYNEELDTMEKL
-62 YNVTSNSIVNYKEAM
+62 YNVTSSSIVNYKEAI

-125 YSGIIGDVSY
+125 YSGTIGDVSY
-135 EAPGGWIDGELKAK
+135 EAPDGWIDGELKTK
-149 RKFIIDNGYIKD
+149 RKFIIEDGEIKD

-247 NLSGDDILVIAPN
+247 NLTGNDILVVAPN

-288 LNILKMKSR
+288 LNILKMKTK

-310 GNENSNLL
+310 GNEDKDLL
-318 IEATRYKGSIE
+318 IEASRFKGSIE

-347 NISDIKC
+347 NIYDIKC

-360 KAAEIRK
+360 KATEIRK
-367 LYGEDMKNLS
+367 LYVEDMKNLS

-382 EEIRKYFLKKKKN
+382 EEIRKYFLKKKKI

-412 KKIKRDFDD
+412 KKIKRDLEDS
-421 GEERRKLLTLVYNER
+421 EERRKMLTLVYNER
-436 DDKKA
+436 DEKKA
-441 LLLNKYKSIV
+441 SLLNQYKSII
-451 EENIKVYNVKNIYDV
+451 EENIKVYNVKNIYTV
-466 YKEIFFNKEIADE
+466 YKELFFNEEIAD
-479 IKINKISPELL
+479 KVQINKISPELL
-490 EYIKNTFLINESK
+490 KYIKESFDINDNK
-503 KVIDGDDII
+503 KIIDGDDII

-518 SKINGIDDKSKFRH
+518 SKINGIDDKNKFRH

-568 YFFRGIT
+568 YFFKGIT
-575 DWNILSDKIFDKS
+575 DWNILKEKIFKNS

-607 NEIFRR
+607 NKIFRR
-613 QNLGFEPSR
+613 QKLNFEPSR
-622 AVLRHGKEVE
+622 AVLRHGKEVK
-632 HICVKSQKDVAN
+632 HIEVATQKDMVM
-644 KIEDICT
+644 KIDDIC
-651 EVLSSGK
+651 EDVLNSGK
-658 RIVAVICKSS
+658 RIVAVTCKSS
-668 HECKKIYSY
+668 DECKKVYSY
-677 LRKNSSY
+677 LRKNSNY
-684 SWTLVKDRMDDFEC
+684 SWTLVKDRMDDFEFN
-698 DFMVIPSYMTKGLE
+698 FMVIPSYMTKGLE
-712 FDCSIAINESQYE
+712 FDCSIVINENSYE
-725 NSIFDNK
+725 DNIFDNK

-742 HLQYIINIQE
+742 HFQYIINLK